1 MILSDKHIFELLKN
15 NRLIITPNPLNEDIN
30 CNRID
35 LHLSDK
41 LLRYKVDTLDLR
53 ENSTDPIVEE
63 ITIAEEGYVLK
74 PGDFFLGSTVEKV
87 EIPNGYFGFVETKGN
102 IARAGI
108 QAHNADGHID
118 PGFVGN
124 ITLEIKNNSNHSI
137 IIYPNIKFVQI
148 RFLKS
153 TSESIN
159 PYQGKYQ
166 NQEGATVYKK
176 G

>member
-1 MILSDKHIFELLKN
+1 MSDE
-15 NRLIITPNPLNEDIN
+15 
-30 CNRID
+30 
-35 LHLSDK
+35 
-41 LLRYKVDTLDLR
+41 LLRYKVDTLDLKDVSAD
-53 ENSTDPIVEE
+53 EIVEK
-63 ITIAEEGYVLK
+63 ITIPNEGYMLK
-74 PGDFFLGSTVEKV
+74 PGDFLLGSTIEKV
-87 EIPNGYFGFVETKGN
+87 EIPNGYYGFIETKGN

-108 QAHNADGHID
+108 QAHNADSHID

-153 TSESIN
+153 TSESVN

-166 NQEGATVYKK
+166 DQEGATIYKK

>member
-1 MILSDKHIFELLKN
+1 MILSDKHIFELLEK
-15 NRLIITPNPLNEDIN
+15 NRLVITPNPLREDIN

-35 LHLSDK
+35 LHLSNQ
-41 LLRYKVDTLDLR
+41 LLRYKIDTFDLKKANPDSLIER
-53 ENSTDPIVEE
+53 
-63 ITIAEEGYVLK
+63 ITILNKGYMLM
-74 PGDFFLGSTVEKV
+74 PGDFLLGSTVEKV
-87 EIPNGYFGFVETKGN
+87 KIPNGYYGFVETKGN

-137 IIYPNIKFVQI
+137 IIYPNMKFVQI

-166 NQEGATVYKK
+166 NQEGATIYKK

>member
-1 MILSDKHIFELLKN
+1 MILSDKHILELLETKK
-15 NRLIITPNPLNEDIN
+15 LIITPAPLREDIN

-35 LHLSDK
+35 LRLSNK
-41 LLRYKVDTLDLR
+41 LLRYKVETLDLSA
-53 ENSTDPIVEE
+53 NNVDSVVEE
-63 ITIAEEGYVLK
+63 IIIAEDGYILK
-74 PGDFFLGSTVEKV
+74 PGEFLLGSTVEKV
-87 EIPNGYFGFVETKGN
+87 EIPNGYYGFVETKGN

-137 IIYPNIKFVQI
+137 IIYHNIKFVQI

-166 NQEGATVYKK
+166 NQEGATIYRK